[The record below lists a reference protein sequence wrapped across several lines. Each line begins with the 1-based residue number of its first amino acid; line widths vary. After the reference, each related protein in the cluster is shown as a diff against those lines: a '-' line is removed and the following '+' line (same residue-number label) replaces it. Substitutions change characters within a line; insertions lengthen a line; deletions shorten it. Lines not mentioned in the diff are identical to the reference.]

1 MRCNER
7 MPCAVALSR
16 RRVPETS
23 RLIIRERRRKTLM
36 TEANDEF
43 VLVAAGNRL
52 PLDLTDDFLRVM
64 FGFLD

>member
-1 MRCNER
+1 
-7 MPCAVALSR
+7 
-16 RRVPETS
+16 
-23 RLIIRERRRKTLM
+23 M